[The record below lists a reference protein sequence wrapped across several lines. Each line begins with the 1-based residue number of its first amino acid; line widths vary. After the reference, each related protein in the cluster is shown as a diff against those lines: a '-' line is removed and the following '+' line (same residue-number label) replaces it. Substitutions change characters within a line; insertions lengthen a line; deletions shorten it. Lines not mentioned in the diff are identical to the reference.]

1 MDFMILLLYIPSQ
14 IITKSRRHLDINDL
28 TLKLLV
34 VQTLGFVMQVNSD
47 NASLRVWLST
57 VSTDDKT
64 GESCSGTHK
73 YSLICECLDTWAKVH
88 WIVHKVSRW
97 P

>member
-47 NASLRVWLST
+47 NASLRV
-57 VSTDDKT
+57 
-64 GESCSGTHK
+64 
-73 YSLICECLDTWAKVH
+73 
-88 WIVHKVSRW
+88 
-97 P
+97 